1 LTNAEGK
8 GEAQMLSHVLRVS
21 IAAVAL
27 LFAAASGTSQ
37 PAQQQPYQQQPYQQQ
52 GYQQPPPQGYQ
63 QQGYQQQGYQQP
75 PPQGGYGQQ
84 QPQQQPGFG
93 QQQQQGGEINSN
105 DIVGW
110 KADTNTD
117 QPLAPTFANQ
127 ARKYGCRTYNED
139 QWGVAAQCNEGI
151 IIFKQENTT
160 ALIGCAKITEQQ
172 CRDLFKKIVNVQ

>member
-1 LTNAEGK
+1 
-8 GEAQMLSHVLRVS
+8 MLSHVLRLS
-21 IAAVAL
+21 IATAAL
-27 LFAAASGTSQ
+27 LLAAASGTSQ
-37 PAQQQPYQQQPYQQQ
+37 PAQQQQPQPYQQQ
-52 GYQQPPPQGYQ
+52 GYAQQPPQ

-75 PPQGGYGQQ
+75 P
-84 QPQQQPGFG
+84 
-93 QQQQQGGEINSN
+93 QQQQQAGFGNQSGNANGEVNTD

-110 KADTNTD
+110 KADTGTN
-117 QPLAPTFANQ
+117 QPLAPTFASQ

-172 CRDLFKKIVNVQ
+172 CRDLFSRIVNVQ

>member
-1 LTNAEGK
+1 
-8 GEAQMLSHVLRVS
+8 MLSHVLRLS
-21 IAAVAL
+21 IATAAL
-27 LFAAASGTSQ
+27 LLAAASGTSQ

-52 GYQQPPPQGYQ
+52 GYQQQPQ
-63 QQGYQQQGYQQP
+63 QQGYQQQPYQQ
-75 PPQGGYGQQ
+75 QQ
-84 QPQQQPGFG
+84 QPQQGYQQPQQQAGFG
-93 QQQQQGGEINSN
+93 NQNQQSGDISTD

-110 KADTNTD
+110 KADTGTN
-117 QPLAPTFANQ
+117 QPLAPTFASQ

-172 CRDLFKKIVNVQ
+172 CRDLFSRIVNVQ

>member
-1 LTNAEGK
+1 
-8 GEAQMLSHVLRVS
+8 MLSHVLRLS
-21 IAAVAL
+21 IATAAL
-27 LFAAASGTSQ
+27 LLAAASGTSQ

-52 GYQQPPPQGYQ
+52 GYQQQPQ
-63 QQGYQQQGYQQP
+63 QQGYQQQPY
-75 PPQGGYGQQ
+75 Q
-84 QPQQQPGFG
+84 QPQQQGYQQPQQQAGFG
-93 QQQQQGGEINSN
+93 NQNQQSGDISTD

-110 KADTNTD
+110 KADTGTN
-117 QPLAPTFANQ
+117 QPLAPTFASQ

-172 CRDLFKKIVNVQ
+172 CRDLFSRIVNVQ